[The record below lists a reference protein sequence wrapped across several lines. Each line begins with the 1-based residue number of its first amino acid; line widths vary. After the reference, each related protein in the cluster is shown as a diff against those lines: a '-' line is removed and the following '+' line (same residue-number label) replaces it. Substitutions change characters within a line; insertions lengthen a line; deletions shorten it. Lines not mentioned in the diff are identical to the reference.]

1 MKLYKKD
8 ADYFWEYEYP
18 FGEFLKE
25 IFPNNY
31 KRKYSFEGNGIF
43 DLLYIDNKIYELKF
57 TQTTRMLNTDNK
69 KITDKN
75 KEFIMNTIIEN
86 LDTEVAAAGGKFLSF
101 AVDKWIAK
109 VEIIKKLKEPV

>member
-1 MKLYKKD
+1 MEQKLL
-8 ADYFWEYEYP
+8 YFWETEYK

-25 IFPNNY
+25 IFGEEVY
-31 KRKYSFEGNGIF
+31 KRKYSLEGNGIF

-57 TQTTRMLNTDNK
+57 TQATRMLNTDNK

-86 LDTEVAAAGGKFLSF
+86 LDTEVAAASGKFLSF